1 MQRDTIKLG
10 IFLYLFSKQIS
21 WTKNIET
28 EKSSTQ
34 LGKQIKAVHVQLHL
48 YQCTQP
54 QLCV

>member
-21 WTKNIET
+21 WTKTIKT

-34 LGKQIKAVHVQLHL
+34 FGKQIKVVHVQLHL